1 MKKIFLI
8 SMLLCSAYYVVAQD
22 TIIHRHEATVKD
34 SSFFS
39 MMDSVVSH
47 IDECIFVRE
56 VPFCIFVE
64 KYNRDSADY
73 YEFETVP
80 VNNSV
85 LWFYETVFP
94 RKILYPYKY
103 KSCLILFSFND
114 EKIGI
119 SHCIDTIQIDIRDWV
134 KYLYIEDENN
144 PELMLSLRAVE
155 IYAADTYTLYSRNK
169 CADVSSKKRIINTIH
184 AKLFL

>member
-47 IDECIFVRE
+47 IDECIFVGE
-56 VPFCIFVE
+56 VPFCILVG
-64 KYNRDSADY
+64 KYNPDCADY
-73 YEFETVP
+73 YQFTTLP
-80 VNNSV
+80 INNRE
-85 LWFYETVFP
+85 LWSYETKFP
-94 RKILYPYKY
+94 REILYPYKY
-103 KSCLILFSFND
+103 KSCLFLFSFND

-119 SHCIDTIQIDIRDWV
+119 SHCIDTIQIDIGDYV
-134 KYLYIEDENN
+134 KYLYIEDEDH
-144 PELMLSLRAVE
+144 PESVLRLQAVE
-155 IYAADTYTLYSRNK
+155 IYAADTYTLYRRYK

>member
-47 IDECIFVRE
+47 IDECIFV
-56 VPFCIFVE
+56 E

-103 KSCLILFSFND
+103 KSCLFLFSFTD

-119 SHCIDTIQIDIRDWV
+119 SHCIDTIQIDIGDWV

-144 PELMLSLRAVE
+144 PELMLPLRAVE
-155 IYAADTYTLYSRNK
+155 IYAADTYTLYSRYK

-184 AKLFL
+184 MKLFL

>member
-1 MKKIFLI
+1 MGMWQINLPSMHLKQMQNRIISSKIDNKHNHF
-8 SMLLCSAYYVVAQD
+8 
-22 TIIHRHEATVKD
+22 TKII
-34 SSFFS
+34 
-39 MMDSVVSH
+39 
-47 IDECIFVRE
+47 
-56 VPFCIFVE
+56 CIFVE

-103 KSCLILFSFND
+103 KSCLFLFSFTD

-119 SHCIDTIQIDIRDWV
+119 SHCIDTIQIDIGDWV

-144 PELMLSLRAVE
+144 PELMLPLRAVE
-155 IYAADTYTLYSRNK
+155 IYAADTYTLYSRYK

-184 AKLFL
+184 MKLFL